1 MSTIKWNPINA
12 QMINNAPNT
21 IVVGTPGHGR
31 KFYAVNYEAEN
42 GGKLKDEHNKMEP
55 NNSSDGK

>member
-1 MSTIKWNPINA
+1 MSSITWNPINA
-12 QMINNAPNT
+12 QMINNAPGT
-21 IVVGTPGHGR
+21 IVVGMPGQGR

>member
-1 MSTIKWNPINA
+1 
-12 QMINNAPNT
+12 MINNAPNT

-55 NNSSDGK
+55 NDSSDGK

>member
-1 MSTIKWNPINA
+1 MSSIMWNPINA
-12 QMINNAPNT
+12 QMINNAPNA
-21 IVVGTPGHGR
+21 IVIGTSGHGR
-31 KFYAVNYEAEN
+31 KFYAVNYEVEN